1 MGHGCVR
8 YRAAGRHWR
17 EQATWAQ
24 DDEIEVIDVS
34 TGQSL
39 GKVDPPGIDSIGRLG
54 KITRTLGEI
63 RTESSAPAEAGFANS
78 FA

>member
-1 MGHGCVR
+1 MCPLPGC
-8 YRAAGRHWR
+8 RAALEG
-17 EQATWAQ
+17 ASYGAQ